1 MTRKVSYSFKTCDT
15 CSKWV
20 LKNKNCHETSSKAAI
35 WTNRRTYTFE
45 MDNEAPGRKSLAPM
59 SFLFPITF
67 FRQVRVQDSATGN
80 IVTQYHPPHGRVVGV
95 YTSSPTSSMLLRR
108 VACHPAGRKTK
119 PVKGKMSSWEPTAS
133 MHQALWST
141 KGTVGQIQ
149 SGGHPV
155 HPTLSPAIS
164 TVVQPDNYLLGMRG
178 RGWRHCATLPLFNPI
193 HG

>member
-67 FRQVRVQDSATGN
+67 FSQARVQDSATGN
-80 IVTQYHPPHGRVVGV
+80 IVTQYHLPHGRVVGV

-108 VACHPAGRKTK
+108 VACHPAGRKTNLS
-119 PVKGKMSSWEPTAS
+119 KGRW
-133 MHQALWST
+133 ALES
-141 KGTVGQIQ
+141 QQ
-149 SGGHPV
+149 
-155 HPTLSPAIS
+155 PACI
-164 TVVQPDNYLLGMRG
+164 
-178 RGWRHCATLPLFNPI
+178 RHCGALRAQLDRFNLVTIQYILPYLQPSRLSCSQI
-193 HG
+193 TTY